1 MSTGVFVTDVSNI
14 GGNVDMYAGT
24 WSVYNTGWQSFTT
37 QSNQPLAKFEL
48 KGVSTY
54 KNSATNYAAGTFK
67 MTLFGPS
74 TLGPA
79 PYNLM
84 YVGGPQN
91 PSAGYRPH
99 LLEETFTTPSGS
111 DKADYV
117 WDIQAAAAQ
126 AAASGDTT
134 AQTALNSAGAGSV
147 FTVEFVPTDSAY
159 YAEYNQTGSSPF
171 LQTISATDGGN
182 ASTMI
187 SNLTSSSGTQNPE
200 NSYVF
205 QTYYEL
211 PASQLQTIAATA
223 TNFTQTEWVNAGSP
237 AYFNLASGWT
247 SIASAGQSSGQTF
260 TNADNIGYIGIPTS
274 VTTIGT
280 FAFAGVTAL
289 QTISFD
295 GDIGLTNIPDSM
307 CRGCSNLAAINFG
320 TANTTLKN
328 IKTEAFNGCINLNN
342 VVIPASVQAIY
353 LSAFLDCANL
363 RSLTIAAGSDLRTI
377 GESAFKAS
385 GITSF
390 TVPGKVTAIA
400 ERAFRDCWSLSTIT
414 IEQSENWAYG
424 LRFASIITTFDP
436 TNAVTF
442 FPDYSGAL
450 SHDIFS
456 RVVDNG
462 NGPSVIRGP
471 DINFTMTKGQRIN
484 GDAYFSTT
492 GFMNGGNND
501 FYNSGHNSTLTLS
514 AMVNHVVI
522 RNPSYSGTIVVGS
535 EFTIRDWETA
545 GSPMKFKIEGYETIT
560 NDQNEYDPTNG
571 IFNGTNSAT
580 VDSITSIIIGDG
592 VSEVRG
598 PDLFL
603 DISNLT
609 SFVIGKDVTT
619 IPYGLTKM
627 TPNLTNITVDGANPN
642 FYVEG
647 NILYKVSGVNNT
659 ATTHNV
665 SVGAVSGTNRYL
677 IDSQSYPALTFTRGS
692 TYTLNINT
700 TGHPFWIQTTDNWG
714 SYDSS
719 NTYNNGVTNNGA
731 TSGTITFVVPYDA
744 PNTLYYRCQHH
755 TGMGNTIN
763 IVSDSGVNTKH
774 TLIQYNPASTAS
786 SNHDIDTGV
795 EVIGHSSFGR
805 ISTLITVTIPTSVT
819 HIKNDA
825 FAQCFAI
832 TSVNF
837 TPGSQLAQIG
847 SNAFAACPSL
857 TSFTI
862 PNKVTDVYIG
872 AFDQCQSLTTFNI
885 DGSEDWTT
893 GINFFHSS
901 LYPIFRNNNALT
913 NVNMIF
919 GQKINIITDFYEVS
933 PTITPVT
940 YLTNGATG
948 VFFGSPSSTVINLTQ
963 RTGLITITNP
973 NYTGSVDTGSKF
985 TIDDWMAAGY
995 PASFKVVGYETIGQS
1010 TQPPY
1015 FFEARFD
1022 GSDST
1027 ALQTLKGYMGTIT
1040 HVEIGDGVT
1049 TIDGLLFDSM
1059 MNLTSITIG
1068 RDVASIPEGFVYTMP
1083 SVSSVFNTIALD
1095 NNNTN
1100 FTVASNVLYKVNGA
1114 NTKHTLVQYP
1124 LGSSVTNF
1132 SIPSGVVVL
1141 RDGAMASYNGM
1152 SVTIPTSLTTIKAY
1166 ALYGCS
1172 NLSTI
1177 TFATGTSSLETIGDY
1192 AFGFNTS
1199 LSSISLPVSVASIGA
1214 GAFSN
1219 SSNLANVT
1227 FKGVSGSGNITIG
1240 SGAFA
1245 NASSSLQVT
1254 LYNRVSID
1262 GELQSSIGTSTG
1274 SFFGSPVSTTI
1285 NIIKAPDG
1293 FKPAD
1298 RAALDAAITDWITAV
1313 DSGITSNITTVTSS
1327 YGDINTWD
1335 VSLVTNMSALFA
1347 NKNTFNSN
1355 IGDWNTTSVT
1365 DMSTMFHGA
1374 TTFNHDISGW
1384 TTTNVENMTDMF
1396 VDADAFNQDLSGW
1409 DVSGITGNRFMTYV
1423 YTPLNVIPAPICF
1436 PAGTPVLT
1444 DQGEVDIDKIDPKK
1458 HTIRGKK
1465 IEGITETVAIEDY
1478 VVMIH
1483 KNTFFKNVPI
1493 RDTIISANH
1502 KIMFNNQMIQARE
1515 FVDKNMYPRD
1525 IYKIPYTGYTL
1536 YNVLL
1541 EDYNGL
1547 MMVNNLIAETLSP
1560 TSVNAWLFRKLKS
1573 DISNSERKEVMDTY
1587 MQRLFPAP
1595 EITSF
1600 VIGCK

>member
-54 KNSATNYAAGTFK
+54 KMSPYAAGTFI
-67 MTLFGPS
+67 MRLFGS
-74 TLGPA
+74 YSYGPA
-79 PYNLM
+79 PYL
-84 YVGGPQN
+84 YSAGIGQY

-134 AQTALNSAGAGSV
+134 AQDALNSAGAGAV

-159 YAEYNQTGSSPF
+159 IASNTTPGVSNL

-187 SNLTSSSGTQNPE
+187 SNLTESSGTLNPE

-205 QTYYEL
+205 QTYYEV

-289 QTISFD
+289 QIISFD
-295 GDIGLTNIPDSM
+295 GGIGLTNIPDSM

-363 RSLTIAAGSDLRTI
+363 RSLTIAAGSELETI
-377 GESAFKAS
+377 GAYAFKAS

-400 ERAFRDCWSLSTIT
+400 LEAFRDCWSLSTIT

-424 LRFASIITTFDP
+424 LNFVNSIDLSTP
-436 TNAVTF
+436 
-442 FPDYSGAL
+442 FPSYSGNL
-450 SHDIFS
+450 SDDIFS

-462 NGPSVIRGP
+462 DGPTVIRGP
-471 DINFTMTKGQRIN
+471 NINFNMTFGQIIN
-484 GDAYFSTT
+484 GTNYISSSN
-492 GFMNGGNND
+492 FMYGGNNY
-501 FYNSGHNSTLTLS
+501 FYNSGT
-514 AMVNHVVI
+514 
-522 RNPSYSGTIVVGS
+522 GS
-535 EFTIRDWETA
+535 
-545 GSPMKFKIEGYETIT
+545 
-560 NDQNEYDPTNG
+560 
-571 IFNGTNSAT
+571 
-580 VDSITSIIIGDG
+580 V
-592 VSEVRG
+592 
-598 PDLFL
+598 L
-603 DISNLT
+603 
-609 SFVIGKDVTT
+609 
-619 IPYGLTKM
+619 
-627 TPNLTNITVDGANPN
+627 
-642 FYVEG
+642 
-647 NILYKVSGVNNT
+647 
-659 ATTHNV
+659 
-665 SVGAVSGTNRYL
+665 
-677 IDSQSYPALTFTRGS
+677 
-692 TYTLNINT
+692 
-700 TGHPFWIQTTDNWG
+700 
-714 SYDSS
+714 
-719 NTYNNGVTNNGA
+719 
-731 TSGTITFVVPYDA
+731 
-744 PNTLYYRCQHH
+744 
-755 TGMGNTIN
+755 
-763 IVSDSGVNTKH
+763 
-774 TLIQYNPASTAS
+774 
-786 SNHDIDTGV
+786 
-795 EVIGHSSFGR
+795 
-805 ISTLITVTIPTSVT
+805 
-819 HIKNDA
+819 
-825 FAQCFAI
+825 
-832 TSVNF
+832 
-837 TPGSQLAQIG
+837 
-847 SNAFAACPSL
+847 
-857 TSFTI
+857 
-862 PNKVTDVYIG
+862 
-872 AFDQCQSLTTFNI
+872 
-885 DGSEDWTT
+885 
-893 GINFFHSS
+893 
-901 LYPIFRNNNALT
+901 
-913 NVNMIF
+913 
-919 GQKINIITDFYEVS
+919 
-933 PTITPVT
+933 
-940 YLTNGATG
+940 
-948 VFFGSPSSTVINLTQ
+948 NLTQ

-985 TIDDWMAAGY
+985 TFDDWVAAGY
-995 PASFKVVGYETIGQS
+995 PASFKVVGYETTGRS

-1015 FFEARFD
+1015 IFDARFN

-1068 RDVASIPEGFVYTMP
+1068 RDVASIPTGFVYTIP

-1095 NNNTN
+1095 NNTN

-1124 LGSSVTNF
+1124 LGNSVTNF

-1141 RDGAMASYNGM
+1141 GDRAMASYNGM
-1152 SVTIPTSLTTIKAY
+1152 SVTIPTSLTTIEAY
-1166 ALYGCS
+1166 ALLGCS

-1177 TFATGTSSLETIGDY
+1177 TFATGTSSLTTIGSN
-1192 AFGFNTS
+1192 AFAYNDNLTT
-1199 LSSISLPVSVASIGA
+1199 ISLPVSVTSIGN
-1214 GAFSN
+1214 GAFAN

-1240 SGAFA
+1240 SGAFTGT
-1245 NASSSLQVT
+1245 SSSLQVT
-1254 LYNRVSID
+1254 LYNRVSI
-1262 GELQSSIGTSTG
+1262 GGQLQSSIGTSTG

-1298 RAALDAAITDWITAV
+1298 RSALDAAITDWITAV
-1313 DSGITSNITTVTSS
+1313 DSGNTSNITAVTSS
-1327 YGDINTWD
+1327 YGDINTWN
-1335 VSLVTNMSALFA
+1335 VSLVNNMSGLFA
-1347 NKNTFNSN
+1347 NKTTFNSN
-1355 IGDWNTTSVT
+1355 IGGWNTTLVT
-1365 DMSTMFHGA
+1365 DMNTMFSGA
-1374 TTFNHDISGW
+1374 TAFDQDISGW
-1384 TTTNVENMTDMF
+1384 TTSSVTNMQDMF
-1396 VDADAFNQDLSGW
+1396 LDADAFNQDLSGW
-1409 DVSGITGNRFMTYV
+1409 DVSGITGNRFMTYE
-1423 YTPLNVIPAPICF
+1423 YTPPYVIPAPICF

-1444 DQGEVDIDKIDPKK
+1444 DQGEVDIDKIDPEK
-1458 HTIRGKK
+1458 HTIRGKT
-1465 IEGITETVAIEDY
+1465 IEGITETVATEDY

-1502 KIMFNNQMIQARE
+1502 KIMFRNQLIKARE